1 MTGTPTGPL
10 LASRVVSRNPSDP
23 GDVVADVASTGIWR
37 TVEAA
42 DRARDAHRSWYAA
55 GAAARSAALT
65 SAAHAVEQ
73 AADELADLA
82 VREVGKP
89 LTEARGEVSRTVAI
103 LRYYAQLP
111 YDATGSVHEPA
122 GGAGFLLT
130 RRRPHGVAGLI
141 TPWNFPY
148 AIPVWKAAPALA
160 AGNAVVLKPAPE
172 ATGCALRLAELLQQ
186 ALPAGV
192 FTLIPGGAPE
202 GNALVSA
209 VDAVSFTG
217 STVTGNAVVRTATAR
232 GIPVQAEMG
241 GLNAALVLPDADPA
255 RAAAH
260 IAAAIAGYAGQKCT
274 ATSRVIAVGAA
285 LGPLRDAL
293 ADALRA
299 IPAADP
305 AQPATV
311 CGPLISEQAR
321 GKVLEAA
328 RDVPLLAGGKPVEGP
343 GWYAAPTL
351 VEQVPSGHQL
361 LREEV
366 FGPVAVLL
374 HADGLDQA
382 VRMTNSVP
390 YGLVTSVHTGDL
402 DAALHGLDGL
412 DTGMIRLNA
421 PSTGVDFH
429 LPFGGTK
436 SSSHGPREQG
446 RSALDFYTSTRTYS
460 LHRAAMSAT

>member
-1 MTGTPTGPL
+1 MTGTS
-10 LASRVVSRNPSDP
+10 LATTARTLSHNPADP
-23 GDVVADVASTGIWR
+23 RETVADVPSTGTWA
-37 TVEAA
+37 TVEAV
-42 DRARDAHRSWYAA
+42 DRARDAQRAWYAA

-65 SAAHAVEQ
+65 AAARAVEE
-73 AADELADLA
+73 AGAELAELA

-89 LTEARGEVSRTVAI
+89 AAEAHAEVARTVAI

-122 GGAGFLLT
+122 AGSGLLLT
-130 RRRPHGVAGLI
+130 RRRPRGVAGLV
-141 TPWNFPY
+141 TPWNFPF

-160 AGNAVVLKPAPE
+160 AGNTVVLKPAPE
-172 ATGCALRLAELLQQ
+172 ATACALRLAELLQQ
-186 ALPAGV
+186 ALPERV
-192 FTLIPGGAPE
+192 FTVVPGAAPE
-202 GNALVSA
+202 GNALVTA

-217 STVTGNAVVRTATAR
+217 STVTGGAVVRAANAR
-232 GIPVQAEMG
+232 GIPVQAETG

-274 ATSRVIAVGAA
+274 ATSRVIAVGSA

-293 ADALRA
+293 AEALRA
-299 IPAADP
+299 VVPADP
-305 AQPATV
+305 ATPGTV
-311 CGPLISEQAR
+311 CGPVISAAAR
-321 GKVLEAA
+321 EKVLDAT
-328 RDVPLLAGGKPVEGP
+328 RGLPVLAGGRAGEGP
-343 GWYAAPTL
+343 GWYVEPTL
-351 VEQVPSGHQL
+351 VEQAPPGHEL

-374 HADGLDQA
+374 HAPDLDRA
-382 VRMTNSVP
+382 VRAANAVP

-412 DTGMIRLNA
+412 DTGMIRINA

-436 SSSHGPREQG
+436 ASSHGPREQG
-446 RSALDFYTSTRTYS
+446 RTALDFYTSTRTYS
-460 LHRAAMSAT
+460 LHRAADSAT

>member
-1 MTGTPTGPL
+1 MTGTPVGPL
-10 LASRVVSRNPSDP
+10 LSSRVVSRNPSDP
-23 GDVVADVASTGIWR
+23 RDVVVDVASTGVWR

-42 DRARDAHRSWYAA
+42 DHARDAYRSWYAA

-65 SAAHAVEQ
+65 AAAHSVEQ
-73 AADELADLA
+73 AAAELADLA

-89 LTEARGEVSRTVAI
+89 LTEARAEVSRTVSI
-103 LRYYAQLP
+103 PRCYAQLP
-111 YDATGSVHEPA
+111 YEATGSVHEPA
-122 GGAGFLLT
+122 SGAGLLLT
-130 RRRPHGVAGLI
+130 RRRPRGVAGLI

-148 AIPVWKAAPALA
+148 ALPVWKAAPALA
-160 AGNAVVLKPAPE
+160 AGNTVVLKPAPE
-172 ATGCALRLAELLQQ
+172 ATACALRLTELLQQ
-186 ALPAGV
+186 ALPKGV
-192 FTLIPGGAPE
+192 FTLVPGGAPE
-202 GNALVSA
+202 GNALASA

-217 STVTGNAVVRTATAR
+217 SAATGNAVVRTATAH
-232 GIPVQAEMG
+232 GIPVQAERG

-260 IAAAIAGYAGQKCT
+260 IATAIAGYAGQKCT

-305 AQPATV
+305 AQPTTL

-321 GKVLEAA
+321 RKVLEAA

-343 GWYAAPTL
+343 GWYAGPTL
-351 VEQVPSGHQL
+351 AEQVPSGHPL
-361 LREEV
+361 LHEEI
-366 FGPVAVLL
+366 FGPLAVLL
-374 HADGLDQA
+374 HATDLDQA
-382 VRMTNSVP
+382 VRMANAVP
-390 YGLVTSVHTGDL
+390 CGLVTSVHTGDL
-402 DAALHGLDGL
+402 DATLHGLNSL

-421 PSTGVDFH
+421 PSTGVDFP
-429 LPFGGTK
+429 LPFDGTK

-446 RSALDFYTSTRTYS
+446 RSALDFYTSTHTYS
-460 LHRAAMSAT
+460 LHRAT

>member
-1 MTGTPTGPL
+1 MPTD
-10 LASRVVSRNPSDP
+10 ASRIVSRNPADP
-23 GDVVADVASTGIWR
+23 ADIVCDLPATGAWA

-42 DRARDAHRSWYAA
+42 DRGRDAHRAWYAA
-55 GAAARSAALT
+55 GAAARSSALT
-65 SAAHAVEQ
+65 AAAHAVEE

-89 LTEARGEVSRTVAI
+89 LTEARAEVSRTVTI

-122 GGAGFLLT
+122 AGTGLLLT
-130 RRRPHGVAGLI
+130 RRRPRGVAGLI

-172 ATGCALRLAELLQQ
+172 ATACALRLTELFQQ
-186 ALPAGV
+186 VLPDGV
-192 FTLIPGGAPE
+192 FALVPGRAPE
-202 GNALVSA
+202 GNALVTA

-217 STVTGNAVVRTATAR
+217 STLTGGAVVRTATAR
-232 GIPVQAEMG
+232 GIPVQAETG

-274 ATSRVIAVGAA
+274 ATSRVIAVGGA

-305 AQPATV
+305 SRPATV

-321 GKVLEAA
+321 EKVLAA
-328 RDVPLLAGGKPVEGP
+328 GHDLALLAGGKRGDGP
-343 GWYAAPTL
+343 GWYAEPTL
-351 VEQVPSGHQL
+351 VEQVPSGHPL

-366 FGPVAVLL
+366 FGPIAVLL
-374 HADGLDQA
+374 HADDLGRA
-382 VRMTNSVP
+382 VRMTNSVT
-390 YGLVTSVHTGDL
+390 YGLVTSVHTADL

-412 DTGMIRLNA
+412 DTGMIRVNA

-446 RSALDFYTSTRTYS
+446 RSAPDFYTSTRTYA
-460 LHRAAMSAT
+460 LHRATDSTT

>member
-1 MTGTPTGPL
+1 MTSAPL
-10 LASRVVSRNPSDP
+10 LTTARVISRNPAHPDEI
-23 GDVVADVASTGIWR
+23 VANVPSTGTWA

-42 DRARDAHRSWYAA
+42 DRARDAQRGWYEA

-65 SAAHAVEQ
+65 AAAQAVEQ
-73 AADELADLA
+73 AGAELAELA
-82 VREVGKP
+82 VQEVGKP
-89 LTEARGEVSRTVAI
+89 LGEARAEVARTVAI
-103 LRYYAQLP
+103 LRYYAQLA

-122 GGAGFLLT
+122 TGTGLLLT
-130 RRRPHGVAGLI
+130 RRRPRGVAGLV
-141 TPWNFPY
+141 TPWNFPF

-172 ATGCALRLAELLQQ
+172 ATACALRLTQLLQQ
-186 ALPAGV
+186 VLPEGV
-192 FTLIPGGAPE
+192 FTVVPGGAPE
-202 GNALVSA
+202 GNALVTA
-209 VDAVSFTG
+209 VDVVSFTG
-217 STVTGNAVVRTATAR
+217 STVTGNAVVRAATAR
-232 GIPVQAEMG
+232 GIPVQAETG

-255 RAAAH
+255 LAAAH

-274 ATSRVIAVGAA
+274 ATSRVIAVGSA
-285 LGPLRDAL
+285 LDPLRDAL
-293 ADALRA
+293 TDALRA

-305 AQPATV
+305 SQPGTV
-311 CGPLISEQAR
+311 CGPLISQEAR
-321 GKVLEAA
+321 EKVLSVT
-328 RDVPLLAGGKPVEGP
+328 RDVPVRAGGKKAERS
-343 GWYAAPTL
+343 GWYVEPTL
-351 VEQVPSGHQL
+351 VEHLPSRHLL

-374 HADGLDQA
+374 HAADLDRA

-402 DAALHGLDGL
+402 DTVLRGLDGL
-412 DTGMIRLNA
+412 DTGMIRVNA

-446 RSALDFYTSTRTYS
+446 RTALDFYTSTRTYS
-460 LHRAAMSAT
+460 LHRATTGAT

>member
-1 MTGTPTGPL
+1 MTSTI
-10 LASRVVSRNPSDP
+10 ASTRVVSHNPANPADQ
-23 GDVVADVASTGIWR
+23 VADVPSTGTWR
-37 TVEAA
+37 TVEAT
-42 DRARDAHRSWYAA
+42 DRARDAHRSWYAS
-55 GAAARSAALT
+55 GAAARSQALGAA
-65 SAAHAVEQ
+65 AYAIEQ
-73 AADELADLA
+73 AGAELADLA

-89 LTEARGEVSRTVAI
+89 LAEARGEVARTVAI
-103 LRYYAQLP
+103 LRYFAQLP
-111 YDATGSVHEPA
+111 YDATGSVHETASGP
-122 GGAGFLLT
+122 GLLLT
-130 RRRPHGVAGLI
+130 RRRPYGVAGLI
-141 TPWNFPY
+141 TPWNFPF

-172 ATGCALRLAELLQQ
+172 ATACAIRLTELLQQ
-186 ALPAGV
+186 ALPEGV

-202 GNALVSA
+202 GNALTSA
-209 VDAVSFTG
+209 ADVISFTG
-217 STVTGNAVVRTATAR
+217 STVTGGAVVRNATAR

-241 GLNAALVLPDADPA
+241 GLNAALVLPDADPQ

-285 LGPLRDAL
+285 LAPLRDAL

-305 AQPATV
+305 SDPATV
-311 CGPLISEQAR
+311 CGPVIS
-321 GKVLEAA
+321 EAA
-328 RDVPLLAGGKPVEGP
+328 RRKVLDASSDVALLAGGKPAHDE
-343 GWYAAPTL
+343 GWYVAPTL

-361 LREEV
+361 LREEI

-374 HADGLDQA
+374 HATDLDQA
-382 VRMTNSVP
+382 VRMANAVP
-390 YGLVTSVHTGDL
+390 HGLVTSVHTRDL
-402 DAALHGLDGL
+402 DTALHGLDAL
-412 DTGMIRLNA
+412 DTGMIRINA
-421 PSTGVDFH
+421 PSSGVDFH

-460 LHRAAMSAT
+460 LHRATDRAT